1 MAKDGTLRGAN
12 ATGRP
17 KKSALEKAESGNPG
31 RRKIEILNIEDGLD
45 APDME
50 GVDMPPVDEYLNAKQ
65 KDGKELPAA
74 DIYKKTYQ
82 WLKKLGVEKLVNKQ
96 LVNQYA
102 MSVSRWIQCE
112 EAISNFGFLA
122 KHPTTGAAMTSP
134 YVSMSQ
140 SYLKQVNLTWMQ
152 IFQIVKENCSIDFK
166 GPNPQDDMMER
177 LLQARSK
184 GKLPT

>member
-1 MAKDGTLRGAN
+1 MAKDGTLRGATS
-12 ATGRP
+12 TGRP
-17 KKSALEKAESGNPG
+17 RKSTIEKSEAGNPG
-31 RRKIEILNIEDGLD
+31 KRELTVLKIEDSLD

-65 KDGKELPAA
+65 KDGKELAA
-74 DIYKKTYQ
+74 PDIYKKTFI

-96 LVNQYA
+96 LINQYA

-112 EAISNFGFLA
+112 EAISSFGFLA

-166 GPNPQDDMMER
+166 GPNPQDDLMEK
-177 LLQARSK
+177 LLQSRRNK
-184 GKLPT
+184 